1 MMALTRVTGCV
12 QAALTPV
19 TVREIS
25 LYSAPALVDAVMAPD
40 PEWYISR
47 QLRAL
52 QFDGRSVL

>member
-25 LYSAPALVDAVMAPD
+25 LYSARALVDAVIAPD